1 MTYQSIFLRNLRL
14 GVENV
19 LLHKLRS
26 MLTMLGMVFGVASV
40 IAMLS
45 VGEGASK
52 QALDQI
58 RKLGSHNI
66 IISSE
71 KPIDEDSSK
80 ASTTR
85 KRTML
90 YGLTYADHHRITETF
105 DTVLHTVPAKILR
118 KEARVGRRQAD
129 VRIIGTTARWFQ
141 LVQRDVIAGRTLV
154 SEDITERRPVAVITE
169 NVARTLLATEYALGQ
184 PLRIGPNLFTV
195 VGVVRNEGGE
205 GTSIQTPDRP
215 NDVYI
220 PLPVVRSRYGDVD
233 TRVAS
238 GSFNREEV
246 QLHQIIVRIDD
257 LKHVEPTAEAIARM
271 LQTDH
276 KVKDYQVHV
285 PLALLRQARETQR
298 TFNIVLGSI
307 ACISLLVGGIG
318 IMNIMLASVTERT
331 REIGIRRALG
341 AKKRQIIHQFLVE
354 TVVLSTSGG
363 LIGVALGLLVPLIIA
378 TLAKMPTVVTSWS
391 VGLSLFI
398 SIAIGIIFGIYP
410 AIRAANLDP
419 IDALRH
425 E

>member
-1 MTYQSIFLRNLRL
+1 M
-14 GVENV
+14 
-19 LLHKLRS
+19 
-26 MLTMLGMVFGVASV
+26 
-40 IAMLS
+40 
-45 VGEGASK
+45 
-52 QALDQI
+52 
-58 RKLGSHNI
+58 
-66 IISSE
+66 
-71 KPIDEDSSK
+71 
-80 ASTTR
+80 
-85 KRTML
+85 
-90 YGLTYADHHRITETF
+90 
-105 DTVLHTVPAKILR
+105 
-118 KEARVGRRQAD
+118 
-129 VRIIGTTARWFQ
+129 
-141 LVQRDVIAGRTLV
+141 
-154 SEDITERRPVAVITE
+154 
-169 NVARTLLATEYALGQ
+169 
-184 PLRIGPNLFTV
+184 
-195 VGVVRNEGGE
+195 
-205 GTSIQTPDRP
+205 
-215 NDVYI
+215 
-220 PLPVVRSRYGDVD
+220 RSRYGDVD

-378 TLAKMPTVVTSWS
+378 MLAKMPTVVTSWS